1 MNRSRGRPIGGGPSR
16 RERILSEARTA
27 FLDRGYHGATMR
39 AIATASDVDVALVS
53 YYFGS
58 KRDLFAAALALELRP
73 ARVVRGVAGHDPARI
88 ADRLLRAVL
97 LTWENPALSS
107 SMRTFI
113 ESAMTDPELL
123 RSFRE
128 YIEHEVVDA
137 LADHLPD
144 DRARTRAHAAVQV
157 VIGLIFSRYILR
169 LEPFARVPPREA
181 YRILRPVM
189 AAAVA

>member
-1 MNRSRGRPIGGGPSR
+1 MNKRRGRPARGGPSR
-16 RERILSEARTA
+16 RERILSEARAA
-27 FLDRGYHGATMR
+27 FVERGYRGATMR
-39 AIATASDVDVALVS
+39 AIASTSDVDVALVS

-58 KRDLFAAALALELRP
+58 KGDLFAAAFALELRP
-73 ARVVRGVAGHDPARI
+73 ARVARGAVGGDPARV

-97 LTWENPALSS
+97 LTWEDPASSS
-107 SMRTFI
+107 SMRAFI

-137 LADHLPD
+137 LAEQLPD
-144 DRARTRAHAAVQV
+144 PRARARAHAAVQV
-157 VIGLIFSRYILR
+157 IIGLIFSRYILR

-181 YRILRPVM
+181 YRILRPVV
-189 AAAVA
+189 AAAFA